1 MKEIDYALMT
11 INTVIGIDQMESIIG
26 LIMLSLQVILIFY
39 RLITGVHNKIK
50 NKQVDGLGQDI
61 ENAIEDLQ
69 DLFKEDDTN
78 G

>member
-1 MKEIDYALMT
+1 MKEIDYTLMT
-11 INTVIGIDQMESIIG
+11 INTVIGIDQIESIVG
-26 LIMLSLQVILIFY
+26 LIMLSLQIILIFY

>member
-11 INTVIGIDQMESIIG
+11 INTVIGIDQIESIVG
-26 LIMLSLQVILIFY
+26 LIMLSLQIILIFY

-69 DLFKEDDTN
+69 ELFKEDDTN

>member
-26 LIMLSLQVILIFY
+26 LIMLSLQIILIFY
-39 RLITGVHNKIK
+39 RLICGVHTKIK
-50 NKQVDGLGQDI
+50 NKQVEGLGQDI

-78 G
+78 E